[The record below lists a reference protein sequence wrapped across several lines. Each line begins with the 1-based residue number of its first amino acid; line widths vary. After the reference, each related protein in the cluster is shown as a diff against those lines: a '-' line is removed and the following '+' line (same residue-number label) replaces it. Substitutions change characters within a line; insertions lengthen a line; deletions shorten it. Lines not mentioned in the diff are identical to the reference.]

1 MSIRRALAVSVCV
14 IVVAMFTSL
23 SRAGELV
30 ATSLHPSEALHNTAG
45 AVSYGGQWFLWSGY
59 SAPTGNHRTE
69 KLEIYDPQSDSWSYG
84 TDCPVERNGLTA
96 FQLSGR
102 LYSIGGEGHNAG
114 TFSNAVHRYDPVTNS
129 WEARANFPV
138 NCWDRYG
145 AFVDGTAYV
154 FGGRS
159 GYGATHSS
167 MWEHDELADSW
178 SSRASMLESTM
189 HGVTAVVG
197 GNLYAIGGNH
207 RDSESSS
214 RPTSAVQ
221 LYDPQSDTW
230 EIVGDCPVDFNN
242 GAGVAYDGTIYVFSP
257 SFTDTVFCFDTA
269 AESWSSLDFDY
280 PDDWFCSTAAVLID
294 NKAYFAADDRVHF
307 SAYSVTVPEP
317 ATMGLLAVGGLLLI
331 RRRAR

>member
-178 SSRASMLESTM
+178 SSRAQCLSLPC
-189 HGVTAVVG
+189 TA
-197 GNLYAIGGNH
+197 
-207 RDSESSS
+207 
-214 RPTSAVQ
+214 
-221 LYDPQSDTW
+221 
-230 EIVGDCPVDFNN
+230 
-242 GAGVAYDGTIYVFSP
+242 
-257 SFTDTVFCFDTA
+257 
-269 AESWSSLDFDY
+269 
-280 PDDWFCSTAAVLID
+280 
-294 NKAYFAADDRVHF
+294 
-307 SAYSVTVPEP
+307 
-317 ATMGLLAVGGLLLI
+317 
-331 RRRAR
+331 